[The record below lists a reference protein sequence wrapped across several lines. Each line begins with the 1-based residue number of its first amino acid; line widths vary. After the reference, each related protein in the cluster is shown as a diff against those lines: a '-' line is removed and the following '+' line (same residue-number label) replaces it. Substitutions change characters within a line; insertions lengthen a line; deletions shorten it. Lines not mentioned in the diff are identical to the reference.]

1 MQFMHSSATGCR
13 PVASLGGGW
22 ARARRVRALLSSIAG
37 SGSGCASYRPSYR
50 GRSYASVTERGVP
63 APAPAREPHAHGT
76 SQHCWQT
83 ETSGPP
89 PDGGEEVGARPLASR
104 SHDVISVSTG
114 ASALLLMRS
123 SSALQ
128 RHARVGAS
136 RPERTGQR
144 SHPLLQVLRQ
154 PRVHLRHLRGLPHLR
169 GERGEQGA
177 GDEAIAARPSQ
188 RGRRVTERGAESS

>member
-1 MQFMHSSATGCR
+1 VLGVPPMHRHVVSMQFMHSSATGCR

-136 RPERTGQR
+136 PELSGGQGGAHIR
-144 SHPLLQVLRQ
+144 SCRFCASP
-154 PRVHLRHLRGLPHLR
+154 
-169 GERGEQGA
+169 A
-177 GDEAIAARPSQ
+177 FISATCAACPICA
-188 RGRRVTERGAESS
+188 RRAR